1 MQKHKKLVA
10 ESVAIIKDAI
20 ANGIDFEVLNENK
33 STVEFRGHGNIEFV
47 IEGNKTDRDNY
58 IFQLLLMTSIF
69 LNKK

>member
-1 MQKHKKLVA
+1 MQNLLQLL
-10 ESVAIIKDAI
+10 KDAI

-47 IEGNKTDRDNY
+47 IEEIKLIGTI
-58 IFQLLLMTSIF
+58 IFSQLLLMISIF